1 VDSITQ
7 AALGAVMGE
16 LALGRKLGRPAIA
29 WGALFGTVPDLDA
42 LALLFVDTHWD
53 LRLHRGPSHSLLVM
67 LLASWL
73 LARPLAKRWKKKKV
87 TPLRAGTFVFLVWST
102 HVLIDCFTVYGT
114 QVLWPF
120 SMHPVS
126 FDNLWIIDPLFTLPL
141 LVAVVWGLFIDIKK
155 WRKGTGLR
163 MVSTCLAISCA
174 YVGLSFWA
182 KHAVDAA
189 LERDLARR
197 GIGGERRMESPAPL
211 SILLWRGVVEREGE
225 FLVAYRS
232 VFDGSRPVRWTSFPK
247 DEEAFEAWSDQ
258 PEVRTVRWFSKGW
271 SIARGNSGGVWMAD
285 LRFGEYR
292 EWDRRGLELR
302 PVFAWEFREETR
314 GDRLKRP
321 ERAREMGPM
330 LRRLWG
336 RMWGDAEEWELRPR
350 LIGNPA
356 VPQEYLGTVE

>member
-1 VDSITQ
+1 METIAPVD
-7 AALGAVMGE
+7 LGI
-16 LALGRKLGRPAIA
+16 PA
-29 WGALFGTVPDLDA
+29 
-42 LALLFVDTHWD
+42 
-53 LRLHRGPSHSLLVM
+53 M
-67 LLASWL
+67 
-73 LARPLAKRWKKKKV
+73 
-87 TPLRAGTFVFLVWST
+87 
-102 HVLIDCFTVYGT
+102 
-114 QVLWPF
+114 
-120 SMHPVS
+120 
-126 FDNLWIIDPLFTLPL
+126 
-141 LVAVVWGLFIDIKK
+141 
-155 WRKGTGLR
+155 
-163 MVSTCLAISCA
+163 
-174 YVGLSFWA
+174 
-182 KHAVDAA
+182 
-189 LERDLARR
+189 RR
-197 GIGGERRMESPAPL
+197 
-211 SILLWRGVVEREGE
+211 VVEREGE

-336 RMWGDAEEWELRPR
+336 RMWGAAEEWELRPR